1 MTTAAAPARSTG
13 SAAPPAFADEHTLRA
28 VRPEVR
34 ALLESSPAFQEMT
47 PEERNR
53 VAGLMVKVAAYMVNP
68 DGTTTEHMGAD
79 TAATH
84 AGAPPLA
91 TAQADPVTG
100 VESRLAKAP
109 GSTGKDFEAGAVK
122 QGVEQF
128 GELVKKVDFP
138 AFVAGLINGVFK
150 AIVDTSIQ
158 QMRAYGELLSNVAKT
173 VDQFAQDN
181 ISENNSR
188 DWLAQKYPDDLAVS
202 TDSMDSGMAA
212 DGDGQAPPQP
222 RLVATGE
229 DSEEALKR
237 ISADLGLEKPIT
249 DLSDEDQERQLVIR
263 ARLQMARSRQQM
275 LASMVMLGI
284 NRIVVTDGLIHAKVV
299 FDMKASDQAKRVA
312 RASMY
317 DKKEDTSASSLSVGF
332 SSWFSPVSAGY
343 NSEQSSDHVTTV
355 QSSVDDTSES
365 KAQVKANLTGEVRV
379 NFKSDYFPMDKL
391 ANPQMIAA
399 IQGNAQ
405 PAEPPGSAAHP
416 PATTPATSPAPAAH
430 P

>member
-1 MTTAAAPARSTG
+1 MTTAAPPAAVPG
-13 SAAPPAFADEHTLRA
+13 VAAPPGFADEATLRV

-34 ALLESSPAFQEMT
+34 SLLESSSAFKEMT
-47 PEERNR
+47 PQERAR

-68 DGTTTEHMGAD
+68 DGTATES
-79 TAATH
+79 AAETH
-84 AGAPPLA
+84 GGGPPAAAAAAPLA

-122 QGVEQF
+122 QGVQQF
-128 GELVKKVDFP
+128 GELVKKVNFP
-138 AFVAGLINGVFK
+138 QFVSGLIDGVFK

-158 QMRAYGELLSNVAKT
+158 QMRAYGELLANVAKT

-181 ISENNSR
+181 ITENNAK

-202 TDSMDSGMAA
+202 TESDEGMAA
-212 DGDGQAPPQP
+212 GDGQPPPPQP
-222 RLVATGE
+222 HLVATGE
-229 DSEEALKR
+229 DSEASLKK
-237 ISADLGLEKPIT
+237 ISADLGLDKPI
-249 DLSDEDQERQLVIR
+249 SDISDAEQQQKLVIG

-299 FDMKASDQAKRVA
+299 FDMKASDQQKRVA

-317 DKKEDTSASSLSVGF
+317 DKNEATTATSTSVGYGG
-332 SSWFSPVSAGY
+332 WFSPLNASY
-343 NSEQSSDHVTTV
+343 NSESTSDHVTTV
-355 QSSVDDTSES
+355 ESSVDDTSES

-405 PAEPPGSAAHP
+405 PGEKPPGAPGAPGAP
-416 PATTPATSPAPAAH
+416 PAAAPGAH
-430 P
+430 A